1 MHEAMASVHEPKF
14 STHFS
19 MKGSGN
25 GQDARLLAA
34 GCSMRACEQETCS
47 PLEASLRAG
56 AVNDSASKSQRP
68 MGSPLR
74 RVIRLYHTVRYLRWE
89 QVVFRVYRHLYRPP
103 IQCWPHVDRRPLQGL
118 WSDPVVKPA
127 RLHRPWLF
135 EFLNVRR
142 DCSFPGDWNNQAME
156 KLWLYNL
163 HYFDDLQGL
172 GAGSRRRLHSALIH
186 RWIEDNPPGFGNGW
200 EPYPLS
206 LRLVNWIKWILA
218 GNDCSGSM
226 EQSLATQAKFLSGR
240 LEYHLLGNHLFAN
253 GKALVFAGLFFQGPD
268 AQSLLTIGQQI
279 IERELREQIL
289 ADGGHFERSPMYHAI
304 ILEDLLDLINI
315 TRAFARPVPEHWLEL
330 ARRMLVWLAVM
341 THPDGEV
348 SFFNDCAAGIA
359 PSFADLA
366 TYGNRIGLDPVLLPE
381 ARVSTLGES
390 GYIRVADREAIFLL
404 DVAPVGP
411 DYLPGHAHADT
422 LSFEWSLYGHRL
434 VVNSGTSCYGTSAE
448 RLRQRGTAA
457 HSTVDVAGLD
467 SSEVWGGFRVARRA
481 NPFRLVIEK
490 YDHEVV
496 VRCGHDGYRR
506 LPGKPVHRRQW
517 KFGQGRLEIRDQIE
531 GRPLSATA
539 RYHLHPAIEARG
551 EGQQGILSL
560 PNNRQVCWRAEGGS
574 AHLAESSYHPEFGVS
589 IPSRCLELPF
599 QDGMAIITFTWD

>member
-1 MHEAMASVHEPKF
+1 MSDVIAPFRGTGTIKRWKSCGFTTCTISTICRAS
-14 STHFS
+14 
-19 MKGSGN
+19 
-25 GQDARLLAA
+25 
-34 GCSMRACEQETCS
+34 
-47 PLEASLRAG
+47 
-56 AVNDSASKSQRP
+56 
-68 MGSPLR
+68 
-74 RVIRLYHTVRYLRWE
+74 
-89 QVVFRVYRHLYRPP
+89 
-103 IQCWPHVDRRPLQGL
+103 
-118 WSDPVVKPA
+118 
-127 RLHRPWLF
+127 
-135 EFLNVRR
+135 
-142 DCSFPGDWNNQAME
+142 
-156 KLWLYNL
+156 
-163 HYFDDLQGL
+163 
-172 GAGSRRRLHSALIH
+172 
-186 RWIEDNPPGFGNGW
+186 
-200 EPYPLS
+200 EPYPGVGCIRRS
-206 LRLVNWIKWILA
+206 FTV
-218 GNDCSGSM
+218 GSRTIRRD
-226 EQSLATQAKFLSGR
+226 LATVGSRIPSPYAWSTGSNGFWRATIVLDPWSKAWRRRRSFFPVGSNN
-240 LEYHLLGNHLFAN
+240 HLLGNHLFAN

-366 TYGNRIGLDPVLLPE
+366 TYGKRIGLDPVCLPE

-481 NPFRLVIEK
+481 NPFQLVIEK
-490 YDHEVV
+490 FDHEVV

-599 QDGMAIITFTWD
+599 QNGMAIITFTWD